1 MRCVL
6 EEEPLERLRAQLGGT
21 LPEGLRTLEKRQ
33 LEHLDE
39 IVRAARRRQAQALAE
54 AGDRALGFVP
64 RLLRGPI
71 RRIMR

>member
-1 MRCVL
+1 MRSVL
-6 EEEPLERLRAQLGGT
+6 EEEPFERLRGQLGGT
-21 LPEGLRTLEKRQ
+21 LPEGLRTLEKGQ
-33 LEHLDE
+33 LEHLE
-39 IVRAARRRQAQALAE
+39 QAVRAARHRQAQALAE